1 VIAKKKPK
9 KKQPPIESFNFHPGR
24 ILAKKYEIVSQLG
37 AGWEG
42 EVYLIRERMTG
53 IEKTAKFFFPERNL
67 NDKSARFYAKKLH
80 KLRQYSIVV
89 QYHSQD
95 SIIYRGTPITF
106 LLSEF
111 IEGEL
116 LTDFLKRQRGKRLA
130 PFQALHLLHA
140 LVCGIECI
148 HHINDYHG
156 DLHGDNI
163 IVQKFGLRFDLKL
176 LDMFH
181 WGAPSPEHR
190 HDDIVDLI
198 HIFYL
203 ALGGQKH
210 YANQPDEIKYICCGL
225 KRSLIIKKFRTA
237 SRLRQHIETMQWN

>member
-1 VIAKKKPK
+1 MKQKQNKKLPYIK
-9 KKQPPIESFNFHPGR
+9 SFDFRPGR
-24 ILAKKYEIVSQLG
+24 ILARKYEIISLLG

-42 EVYLIRERMTG
+42 EVYLIRECMTG
-53 IEKTAKFFFPERNL
+53 IEKTAKFFFPDRNV
-67 NDKSARFYAKKLH
+67 NDKSAKFYAKKLH
-80 KLRQYSIVV
+80 KLRQCGIVV

-95 SIIYRGTPITF
+95 TIIFRGVPITF

-111 IEGEL
+111 IEGERL
-116 LTDFLKRQRGKRLA
+116 SEFLNRQRGKRLT

-148 HHINDYHG
+148 HRKNDYHG
-156 DLHGDNI
+156 DLHADNV
-163 IVQKFGLRFDLKL
+163 IVQRFGLGFDLKL

-190 HDDIVDLI
+190 HDDIVDII
-198 HIFYL
+198 HIFYF

-210 YANQPDEIKYICCGL
+210 YANHSSEIKHICCGL
-225 KRSLIIKKFRTA
+225 KRTLILKKFRTTA
-237 SRLRQHIETMQWN
+237 RLRQHIETMQWS

>member
-1 VIAKKKPK
+1 MKKKSK
-9 KKQPPIESFNFHPGR
+9 KKSAVIESFNFTPGR

-42 EVYLIRERMTG
+42 EVYLIREVLTG
-53 IEKTAKFFFPERNL
+53 IEKTAKFFFPQRNL
-67 NDKSARFYAKKLH
+67 KDKSVKFNAKKLH
-80 KLRQYSIVV
+80 KLRKCGIVV

-95 SIIYRGTPITF
+95 TIIYRGVPITF

-116 LTDFLKRQRGKRLA
+116 LTDFLDRQKGKRLS
-130 PFQALHLLHA
+130 PFQAIHLLHA
-140 LVCGIECI
+140 MVCGIECI
-148 HHINDYHG
+148 HRTNDYHG
-156 DLHGDNI
+156 DLHADNI
-163 IVQKFGLRFDLKL
+163 IVQRHGLGFDLKL

-198 HIFYL
+198 HVFYQ
-203 ALGGQKH
+203 ALGGKK
-210 YANQPDEIKYICCGL
+210 YYSSQPDEIKTICCGL
-225 KRSLIIKKFRTA
+225 KRSLILKKYRTA
-237 SRLRQHIETMQWN
+237 ARLKHHLETMEWS

>member
-1 VIAKKKPK
+1 M
-9 KKQPPIESFNFHPGR
+9 PIIDSFDFYPGR
-24 ILAKKYEIVSQLG
+24 ILAKKYKIISQLG

-42 EVYLIRERMTG
+42 EVYLIRECMTG
-53 IEKTAKFFFPERNL
+53 IEKTAKFFFPQRNL
-67 NDKSARFYAKKLH
+67 NDKSAKFYAKKLH
-80 KLRQYSIVV
+80 KLRQCSIIV

-95 SIIYRGTPITF
+95 SIIYRGAPITF

-116 LTDFLKRQRGKRLA
+116 LTEFLKRQPGKRLT

-140 LVCGIECI
+140 LVLGIECI
-148 HHINDYHG
+148 HRINDYHG
-156 DLHGDNI
+156 DLHSDNI
-163 IVQKFGLRFDLKL
+163 IVQRFGLGFDLKL

-190 HDDIVDLI
+190 HDDVIDLI
-198 HIFYL
+198 HIFHL

-210 YANQPDEIKYICCGL
+210 YANHPKEIKDICCGL
-225 KRSLIIKKFRTA
+225 KKSLILKKYRTTT
-237 SRLRQHIETMQWN
+237 RLRHHIETMQWN